1 VSGENQ
7 ELSTLGIK
15 KIINPYFC
23 VFRQDQ
29 QDLHDFFLSFQMKL
43 RKTNPPLAEMIR
55 RLCANTCPA
64 CPAVPSSIPKDSAAY
79 LTRVGPADRTGVEF
93 CSAAPY
99 QGIPLGAVL
108 SELEGANTTK

>member
-1 VSGENQ
+1 MVSSILQYKKTFKKYSSFPRIACPGKVSGENQ
-7 ELSTLGIK
+7 ELSTLGIR

-29 QDLHDFFLSFQMKL
+29 QDLHDLFLSFQMKL

-64 CPAVPSSIPKDSAAY
+64 CP
-79 LTRVGPADRTGVEF
+79 VGPADRTGVEF
-93 CSAAPY
+93 
-99 QGIPLGAVL
+99 
-108 SELEGANTTK
+108 